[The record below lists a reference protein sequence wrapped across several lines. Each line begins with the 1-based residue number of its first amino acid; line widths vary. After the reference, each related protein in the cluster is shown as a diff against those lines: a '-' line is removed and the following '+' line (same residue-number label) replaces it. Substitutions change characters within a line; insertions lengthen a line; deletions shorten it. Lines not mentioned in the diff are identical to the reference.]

1 MKSFRVAVSSSAM
14 AALALQAASG
24 VQAEDKGTFVPSQI
38 QGLFVEQFTPGWES
52 RWTPSKA
59 SKFQNGNEEFK
70 YEGVWSVE
78 EASVF
83 PGIPGD
89 TALTMKSK
97 ARQHA
102 ISTIFDQ
109 PIELDGQKPF
119 VVQYEVKMQNG
130 LSCGGAYVKLLSSSE
145 SDLNPEKFGD
155 STPYSIMFGPDRC
168 GADNKLHFI
177 FRHKNPKTGV
187 FEEKHL
193 KLPPSAKVSKVS
205 TLYTLIVSPDN
216 TFDIRV
222 NEESVL
228 KGHLLEDF
236 SPAVNPPKEIDD
248 PEDTKPADW
257 VDEAEIPDP
266 NASKPDDWDE
276 EAPLMIRDPAAK
288 KPADWLEEEPL
299 MVPDPNAAK
308 PEEWDDA
315 EDGEWMAPP
324 VPNPKCEDVSGCGPW
339 TAPMVANPAY
349 RGKWTAPLIPNPAY
363 KGEWAPR
370 KIANPNWFEDLHPNK
385 FAPIGGIGF
394 ELWTMDDDIQFDN
407 IYVGTSPEEAAKFAD
422 ETFRVKLPLEQNREK
437 DELSR
442 DENGNKRE
450 APLSGLDHFV
460 QQIRRRT
467 NVLVDRLATEQDK
480 LRVLQQSSDIVG
492 FYAAV
497 VAVLLGLVGLLTSL
511 LGGGA
516 RARPAV
522 PPKKTESASRTTQA
536 EQGTSSAV
544 KASGVTKRAPV
555 ETKDTAA
562 MH

>member
-109 PIELDGQKPF
+109 PIELDGEKPF

-193 KLPPSAKVSKVS
+193 KLPPNAKVSKLS
-205 TLYTLIVSPDN
+205 LIHIS
-216 TFDIRV
+216 
-222 NEESVL
+222 
-228 KGHLLEDF
+228 
-236 SPAVNPPKEIDD
+236 
-248 PEDTKPADW
+248 
-257 VDEAEIPDP
+257 
-266 NASKPDDWDE
+266 
-276 EAPLMIRDPAAK
+276 
-288 KPADWLEEEPL
+288 EP
-299 MVPDPNAAK
+299 
-308 PEEWDDA
+308 
-315 EDGEWMAPP
+315 
-324 VPNPKCEDVSGCGPW
+324 
-339 TAPMVANPAY
+339 T
-349 RGKWTAPLIPNPAY
+349 
-363 KGEWAPR
+363 
-370 KIANPNWFEDLHPNK
+370 
-385 FAPIGGIGF
+385 
-394 ELWTMDDDIQFDN
+394 
-407 IYVGTSPEEAAKFAD
+407 
-422 ETFRVKLPLEQNREK
+422 
-437 DELSR
+437 
-442 DENGNKRE
+442 
-450 APLSGLDHFV
+450 
-460 QQIRRRT
+460 
-467 NVLVDRLATEQDK
+467 
-480 LRVLQQSSDIVG
+480 
-492 FYAAV
+492 
-497 VAVLLGLVGLLTSL
+497 
-511 LGGGA
+511 
-516 RARPAV
+516 RPY
-522 PPKKTESASRTTQA
+522 
-536 EQGTSSAV
+536 
-544 KASGVTKRAPV
+544 
-555 ETKDTAA
+555 
-562 MH
+562 

>member
-1 MKSFRVAVSSSAM
+1 
-14 AALALQAASG
+14 
-24 VQAEDKGTFVPSQI
+24 
-38 QGLFVEQFTPGWES
+38 
-52 RWTPSKA
+52 
-59 SKFQNGNEEFK
+59 
-70 YEGVWSVE
+70 
-78 EASVF
+78 
-83 PGIPGD
+83 
-89 TALTMKSK
+89 
-97 ARQHA
+97 
-102 ISTIFDQ
+102 
-109 PIELDGQKPF
+109 
-119 VVQYEVKMQNG
+119 
-130 LSCGGAYVKLLSSSE
+130 
-145 SDLNPEKFGD
+145 
-155 STPYSIMFGPDRC
+155 
-168 GADNKLHFI
+168 
-177 FRHKNPKTGV
+177 
-187 FEEKHL
+187 
-193 KLPPSAKVSKVS
+193 
-205 TLYTLIVSPDN
+205 
-216 TFDIRV
+216 
-222 NEESVL
+222 
-228 KGHLLEDF
+228 
-236 SPAVNPPKEIDD
+236 
-248 PEDTKPADW
+248 
-257 VDEAEIPDP
+257 
-266 NASKPDDWDE
+266 
-276 EAPLMIRDPAAK
+276 MIRDPAAK

-299 MVPDPNAAK
+299 MVPDANAVK

-467 NVLVDRLATEQDK
+467 NVLVDRLSTEQDK

-522 PPKKTESASRTTQA
+522 PPKKTDSASRTTQA

-544 KASGVTKRAPV
+544 KASSVTRRAPV